1 MTAQGILSKQR
12 CGQAGRSK
20 HRGLAVPQEANR
32 AAVVSTNFL
41 PSWQTVR
48 DFLIAAGVAG
58 VLAAIDYAT
67 AQVQAHPLGS
77 AALTAAIVAALGMIR
92 RWVNP
97 TIPVTQMIA
106 MDAPPKLSLDFPTP
120 AFSPAADL
128 GDDNFLS
135 ACATQINAYTP
146 AENGKIK
153 SFDPAT
159 IIAILSWLFTHRE
172 DIAALIE
179 RVKTWLG
186 FLFRP
191 KLRKAIVAAAVETGN
206 LSVARGSAPLVDGM
220 ESWLTKADKS
230 TLQRV
235 KRIAAAKATQTFE

>member
-1 MTAQGILSKQR
+1 M
-12 CGQAGRSK
+12 
-20 HRGLAVPQEANR
+20 
-32 AAVVSTNFL
+32 STNFL

-97 TIPVTQMIA
+97 TIPVAKIQEAAKAQWSIA

-120 AFSPAADL
+120 IHGSFAPANDL
-128 GDDNFLS
+128 GDDNFLA

-146 AENGKIK
+146 AENGKVK

-191 KLRKAIVAAAVETGN
+191 KLRKAIVAAAYETGN
-206 LSVARGSAPLVDGM
+206 TAAIMGAAPLVDGM
-220 ESWLTKADKS
+220 ESWLVKTDKS

-235 KRIAAAKATQTFE
+235 KRIAQAKSTQTFE

>member
-1 MTAQGILSKQR
+1 MSPNLSKFLR
-12 CGQAGRSK
+12 DTGLSI
-20 HRGLAVPQEANR
+20 LAVLLTSATEWLNNGGL
-32 AAVVSTNFL
+32 TG
-41 PSWQTVR
+41 TKY
-48 DFLIAAGVAG
+48 AG
-58 VLAAIDYAT
+58 LAAILLIAIQAARRFLFPEQT
-67 AQVQAHPLGS
+67 AIAFQS
-77 AALTAAIVAALGMIR
+77 ASAFG
-92 RWVNP
+92 
-97 TIPVTQMIA
+97 VTT
-106 MDAPPKLSLDFPTP
+106 DAPPRLSLDFDTP
-120 AFSPAADL
+120 LHPRFAIAPDL
-128 GDDNFLS
+128 NDDNFLAS
-135 ACATQINAYTP
+135 CATQINAYTP

-206 LSVARGSAPLVDGM
+206 LSVARGAAPLVDGF
-220 ESWLTKADKS
+220 ESWLVKTDAA

-235 KRIAAAKATQTFE
+235 KRIAQAKATQTFE